1 MLRKILHINNFAVFN
16 NFSWNNSVRD
26 EGNNVAELKKM
37 NIFYGRNYSGKTTL
51 SRIMRSLELYK
62 VHDKYPNSEYSF
74 EFTTGEL
81 ISHDTL
87 VNNSRNVRVYNRDFV
102 QDNLKWLFNSDGD
115 IKSFAI
121 LGERN
126 IDIENKIVE
135 LKDIIGDNQKGLVCN
150 YNLKNLEYNN
160 KKREFQSTS
169 ENLENKLREK
179 ANRQIKTNH
188 LYQKVTY
195 NINSIE
201 EDIKTILNNPIRDI
215 PQEEQAKLV
224 NLLSEKSK
232 DFLLDKV
239 TFSDKTL
246 LLQTQANN
254 LLSYEVKPDE
264 TIQDLINNSLLQEW
278 VRSGINLHKGVRD
291 TCAFC
296 GGVIPHNLWEQLDS
310 HFNKESEKLRGLI
323 NDLISDIDTVINTLP
338 TSLPINQEQI
348 YSLLHTDYFDV
359 LSRFSKEI
367 VLYDNFL
374 MSMKN
379 SLQERLKEIFTPM
392 PSIIIEESYDL
403 EAIYNSLESIR
414 QAHNTKIRNLK
425 SDQDAARNILRLTEV
440 SQFITDI
447 NYIKEKEKISSLVN
461 EYKTLEQEKNKI
473 QEQINSFNTDI
484 QNHLDQ
490 QRDESYGAE
499 KINLFLKNHFGHN
512 SLNLRPF
519 NNTETHGVN
528 FKIYRGDTL
537 ADNLSEGECS
547 LVSFCYFMAKL
558 GDVDSANKDLIIWID
573 DPISSLD
580 NNHIFFIYSLIE
592 DVLTRPI
599 KNQGQRNSY
608 KYHQIFI
615 STHNLD
621 FLKYIKRLSKPK
633 DDANKESCGYFL
645 LDRGETI
652 STLKVMPK
660 YLKKYITEFNYLFG
674 QIYKCAYGNIEDNN
688 HDSYYNFGNNL
699 RKFLEA
705 YLYYKYP
712 NNKPNDEKLYLFF
725 DNNQLAVDI
734 ANRVNNELSHLEEIF
749 DRSMLPVDVPAFKKL
764 AIFVLDTIQR
774 KDPEQYQA
782 LVDSM

>member
-1 MLRKILHINNFAVFN
+1 MLRKISHINNFAVFN

-26 EGNNVAELKKM
+26 EGNNIAELKKM

-51 SRIMRSLELYK
+51 SRIIRSLELYK

-87 VNNSRNVRVYNRDFV
+87 INNSRNVRVYNRDFV

-169 ENLENKLREK
+169 ENLESKLREK

-310 HFNKESEKLRGLI
+310 HFNKES
-323 NDLISDIDTVINTLP
+323 
-338 TSLPINQEQI
+338 
-348 YSLLHTDYFDV
+348 
-359 LSRFSKEI
+359 
-367 VLYDNFL
+367 
-374 MSMKN
+374 
-379 SLQERLKEIFTPM
+379 
-392 PSIIIEESYDL
+392 
-403 EAIYNSLESIR
+403 
-414 QAHNTKIRNLK
+414 
-425 SDQDAARNILRLTEV
+425 
-440 SQFITDI
+440 
-447 NYIKEKEKISSLVN
+447 
-461 EYKTLEQEKNKI
+461 
-473 QEQINSFNTDI
+473 
-484 QNHLDQ
+484 
-490 QRDESYGAE
+490 
-499 KINLFLKNHFGHN
+499 
-512 SLNLRPF
+512 
-519 NNTETHGVN
+519 
-528 FKIYRGDTL
+528 
-537 ADNLSEGECS
+537 
-547 LVSFCYFMAKL
+547 
-558 GDVDSANKDLIIWID
+558 
-573 DPISSLD
+573 
-580 NNHIFFIYSLIE
+580 
-592 DVLTRPI
+592 
-599 KNQGQRNSY
+599 
-608 KYHQIFI
+608 
-615 STHNLD
+615 
-621 FLKYIKRLSKPK
+621 
-633 DDANKESCGYFL
+633 
-645 LDRGETI
+645 
-652 STLKVMPK
+652 
-660 YLKKYITEFNYLFG
+660 
-674 QIYKCAYGNIEDNN
+674 
-688 HDSYYNFGNNL
+688 
-699 RKFLEA
+699 
-705 YLYYKYP
+705 
-712 NNKPNDEKLYLFF
+712 
-725 DNNQLAVDI
+725 
-734 ANRVNNELSHLEEIF
+734 
-749 DRSMLPVDVPAFKKL
+749 
-764 AIFVLDTIQR
+764 
-774 KDPEQYQA
+774 
-782 LVDSM
+782 